1 MSAPAVQAVAE
12 ALPFRDRSFDASMA
26 IFTIHHWADQTG
38 GLAELQRV
46 ARRRI
51 VILTS
56 DPQIEQFFW
65 LNEFYFPA
73 LTRLDRDRFMA

>member
-1 MSAPAVQAVAE
+1 MLRQRPGMSAPAVQAVAE

-26 IFTIHHWADQTG
+26 IFTVHHWADQTG

-51 VILTS
+51 IVFTADRMKRPRGNLTANRK
-56 DPQIEQFFW
+56 ER
-65 LNEFYFPA
+65 
-73 LTRLDRDRFMA
+73 T